1 MYKYDEEEQRVVWN
15 AFKQECK
22 EVDSPFNTQ
31 VGGDHYKN
39 LPIQPLEYSYK
50 NNLNVFQSNVVKYTT
65 RAPLKGDTVKDI
77 DKAIHYLQMWK
88 ETLTND

>member
-1 MYKYDEEEQRVVWN
+1 MSN
-15 AFKQECK
+15 N
-22 EVDSPFNTQ
+22 PFTTQ
-31 VGGDHYKN
+31 VGGNHYKDMVV
-39 LPIQPLEYSYK
+39 QPLEYSYK

-65 RAPLKGDTVKDI
+65 RAPLKGDAVKDI